1 MDLGTTIAA
10 IAGGT
15 TLAAYLDAKFHLRK
29 DARGLLALKRGERTI
44 ARETSEGR
52 LSAWFVFLETAKKYP
67 DTTAIWTRERT
78 YTYRYVHETACQYAH
93 YFISEGVQKGD
104 LVAFYLQNR
113 AEFLIAW
120 IGLWSIGCAPAAVN
134 YNLSGDALIHCL
146 KISGATLILADEDPT
161 CRANMEDCQTILTA
175 EMGMKPVTLDDS
187 FRNHISSFVTTNPPP
202 EMALHVDGES
212 PAILLYTS
220 GTTGMPKATAFTMSR
235 LYGQFTLR
243 SVSIGDTPGS
253 DGDRWYSCMPLYHG
267 TAAICV
273 ATALSLGVSVALA
286 PKFSV
291 RNFWTDIRDSDST
304 FFVYVG
310 ETARYLLAPPPSP
323 LDRKHKVRGMYG
335 NGLRPDVWDKFR
347 DRFGVAEIFEFF
359 SSSEGVFNMINRNAG
374 PFTSGAV
381 GHHGMLLRG
390 ILRNTYVPVSID
402 SETGD
407 VLRDSKT
414 GFAIRPSLEEGGE
427 ILVNIPNE
435 QAFQGYWKNESAT
448 EKKFLRDVF
457 VKGDLY
463 YRTGDALRRLDD
475 GRWYFLDRLGDT
487 FRWKSENVSTAEVA
501 EVLGRF
507 PGIQEANVYGVLIP
521 NHEGRAGCAALQITP
536 EARHTL
542 DFAEFARFAR
552 SKLPRY
558 AVPVFLRVVEN
569 PLHIH
574 NNKQNKVPLR
584 DEGVDPALI
593 GSKVPNGK
601 DDQFLWLAP
610 GEESYRPFGEKEW
623 ERLTNGGARL

>member
-1 MDLGTTIAA
+1 MELGTAIAA
-10 IAGGT
+10 LAGGT

-29 DARGLLALKRGERTI
+29 DTRAVIAVRGAERAFARA
-44 ARETSEGR
+44 TSDGQ
-52 LSAWFVFLETAKKYP
+52 LNAWFVFVDTAKKYP
-67 DTTAIWTRERT
+67 DTIAIWTREGT
-78 YTYRYVHETACQYAH
+78 YTYRDVHEMACQYAH
-93 YFISEGVQKGD
+93 YFLSEGVKKGD

-113 AEFLIAW
+113 AEFLIGW
-120 IGLWSIGCAPAAVN
+120 FGLWSIGCAPAAIN

-146 KISGATLILADEDPT
+146 KISGASLVLADEDPT
-161 CRANMEDCQTILTA
+161 CHSNIEDCRTTLT
-175 EMGMKPVTLDDS
+175 ELGIKPVTLDDS
-187 FRNHISSFVTTNPPP
+187 LRRHISTFSTTHPPA
-202 EMALHVDGES
+202 ERALNVKADYPS
-212 PAILLYTS
+212 ILLYTS
-220 GTTGMPKATAFTMSR
+220 GTTGMPKATAFTTGRMHRGFS
-235 LYGQFTLR
+235 LR
-243 SVSIGDTPGS
+243 SVGVGDIPGPN
-253 DGDRWYSCMPLYHG
+253 GDRWYSCMPLYHG

-273 ATALSLGVSVALA
+273 GTALALGVSVALA

-310 ETARYLLAPPPSP
+310 ETARYLLASPPSP
-323 LDRKHKVRGMYG
+323 QDRNHKVRGMYG

-347 DRFGVAEIFEFF
+347 DRFGIPEILEFF
-359 SSSEGVFNMINRNAG
+359 SSSEGVFNLINRNVG
-374 PFTSGAV
+374 PFTSGCV
-381 GHHGMLLRG
+381 GHHGLLLRG
-390 ILRNTYVPVSID
+390 LFRNIFVPVSID
-402 SETGD
+402 PETGE

-414 GFAIRPSLEEGGE
+414 GFAIRPTLEEGGE

-435 QAFQGYWKNESAT
+435 QAFQGYWKNVSAT

-463 YRTGDALRRLDD
+463 YRSGDALRRDND
-475 GRWYFLDRLGDT
+475 GRWYFVDRLGDT

-521 NHEGRAGCAALQITP
+521 NHEGRAGCAALQISP
-536 EARHTL
+536 EARHSL
-542 DFAEFARFAR
+542 DFAELARFVR

-558 AVPVFLRVVEN
+558 AVPVFLRVVQDST
-569 PLHIH
+569 HIH

-593 GSKVPNGK
+593 GTKAPDGK
-601 DDQFLWLAP
+601 DDRFLWLAP
-610 GEESYRPFGEKEW
+610 GEEAYLPFGEKEW
-623 ERLTNGGARL
+623 ERLTSGGARL